1 MFGIANV
8 VGPIMG
14 GAITQYLN
22 WRWCFWINL
31 PCGVAVAVVLYFLL
45 NSPTRLDTQLRF
57 LQKLRALDLPSTAI
71 FIPAVAMLL
80 LAFHW
85 AGTGFSWR
93 SSRVIGLLSGS
104 TVMMALFGAWQWR
117 EGDSASIPPRLIRQ
131 RNVMCSAI
139 VAFIAMGSLQLTIY
153 YLPLWFQV
161 IKGVS
166 QTKSGLLYLPT
177 VGGDIALSILGGL
190 FSTW

>member
-31 PCGVAVAVVLYFLL
+31 PCGVAVAVVLFFLL

-57 LQKLRALDLPSTAI
+57 PQKLHAFDLPSTAI
-71 FIPAVAMLL
+71 SFLL
-80 LAFHW
+80 LRCFFWHFTGPALAFP
-85 AGTGFSWR
+85 GTGFSWR

-117 EGDSASIPPRLIRQ
+117 EETQQVSRL
-131 RNVMCSAI
+131 
-139 VAFIAMGSLQLTIY
+139 G
-153 YLPLWFQV
+153 
-161 IKGVS
+161 
-166 QTKSGLLYLPT
+166 
-177 VGGDIALSILGGL
+177 
-190 FSTW
+190 

>member
-31 PCGVAVAVVLYFLL
+31 PCGVAVAVVLFFLL

-57 LQKLRALDLPSTAI
+57 PQKLHAFDLPSTAI
-71 FIPAVAMLL
+71 SFLL
-80 LAFHW
+80 LRCFFWHFTGPALAFP
-85 AGTGFSWR
+85 GTGFSRHWLF
-93 SSRVIGLLSGS
+93 V
-104 TVMMALFGAWQWR
+104 ALFTGYWSSLRIYSYDGSVWCLAVER
-117 EGDSASIPPRLIRQ
+117 RDSASIPPRLIRQ

-139 VAFIAMGSLQLTIY
+139 VAFIAMGSL
-153 YLPLWFQV
+153 
-161 IKGVS
+161 
-166 QTKSGLLYLPT
+166 
-177 VGGDIALSILGGL
+177 
-190 FSTW
+190 